1 MSGISSTP
9 SSRPEH
15 NYRHPDRRRRTLP
28 PQWRDPRI
36 FFPRKPQQNRVSSP
50 STLQSPP
57 NPHPTN
63 HLPPKNSWHTS
74 YVPSGKIEVVERSKR
89 PQSRQPMLTG
99 SGLFPCMP
107 FSCLKGA
114 SNGPNSTQT
123 ALNPRSNSAHPH
135 PLRTE
140 SAPITA
146 STPRQPRRELQS
158 LDDFTGNSHG

>member
-99 SGLFPCMP
+99 SGLFSFHVFFMP
-107 FSCLKGA
+107 KRSLKWPKCDPIRA
-114 SNGPNSTQT
+114 QS
-123 ALNPRSNSAHPH
+123 ALKQRPSAPAPDRIRPH
-135 PLRTE
+135 PSPRAPPTPPRT
-140 SAPITA
+140 PILG
-146 STPRQPRRELQS
+146 RLY
-158 LDDFTGNSHG
+158 G